1 MNMIKYSKLSNYT
14 IKQIIKHFCID
25 IDATKTSKLLDLNRH
40 TINKHFLLFR
50 KAIYLHQCL
59 ELDNIIGDVELDE
72 SYFGARR
79 IRGYHGKLKR
89 GRGTNKQPVFG
100 IFKRNNLAG
109 REVVYTEIVT
119 DPNPL
124 YCTNILIKIGI

>member
-1 MNMIKYSKLSNYT
+1 MYRHRCY
-14 IKQIIKHFCID
+14 
-25 IDATKTSKLLDLNRH
+25 KTSKLLDLNRH